1 MQKWGA
7 DALYRGGRGVKNYD
21 LIIAGAGFAGIYS
34 AWRMA
39 RNGARVALV
48 EASDK
53 IGGNL
58 YSGEW
63 NGYFIDN
70 GTHNFDIRTP
80 LGEAFFTDILRD
92 NILIFTDQKWA
103 TVTGSTWTHMFEFPD
118 FSHDSPDV
126 AARALD
132 EMQALRS
139 TARSGSTP
147 EDYLGWYAET
157 YGQTLARHI
166 APMLGKL
173 SGSDPAS
180 ISVDAAGSLTMFGR
194 PKLGTDAEMIALK
207 QSAQFWDDRLGVSL
221 MSGDARFAGA
231 SKNLRFAYPARRGLR
246 GFCDS
251 ALERLEE
258 LGVDVLTSSP
268 LSDIDDTGGGVIVTA
283 GKTRLGAAKLFWSL
297 PEALLVDQLGL
308 DHDLKSIMAPVGT
321 CFFAFEVAAD
331 MIEGPDYLQDYNV
344 DRLPFRYSKPGVY
357 GSQTKADG
365 YTLVMAEVPCHPKD
379 IKTTLTDE
387 NSAAAFDAMV
397 GTGYLKPGTT
407 ARASH
412 RRGHPVAYTL
422 PKVGWRP
429 AFDAAQ
435 ADIRAVSDRIIGID
449 FGYRGRASF
458 MTFFDAKL
466 EAALT

>member
-1 MQKWGA
+1 M
-7 DALYRGGRGVKNYD
+7 KNYD

-39 RNGARVALV
+39 GNGARVALV

-80 LGEAFFTDILRD
+80 LGDAFFTDILRD
-92 NILIFTDQKWA
+92 NILIFTDQTWA
-103 TVTGSTWTHMFEFPD
+103 TVTQSTWTQMFEFPD
-118 FSHDSPDV
+118 FSHDSPDI
-126 AARALD
+126 AAKALD
-132 EMQALRS
+132 EMHALRS
-139 TARSGSTP
+139 TPRSDSAP

-157 YGQTLARHI
+157 YGQTLSQLI
-166 APMLGKL
+166 APMIRKL
-173 SGSDPAS
+173 TGSDPAAV
-180 ISVDAAGSLTMFGR
+180 SVDAAGSLTMFRR

-207 QSAQFWDDRLGVSL
+207 QSAPFWDDRLGVSL

-231 SKNLRFAYPARRGLR
+231 SKNLRFAYPARQGLR

-251 ALERLEE
+251 ALQRLET

-268 LSDIDDTGGGVIVTA
+268 LSDIKDKGDGVVVTA
-283 GKTRLGAAKLFWSL
+283 GKQKLRAAKLFWSL
-297 PEALLVDQLGL
+297 PEALLADELGL
-308 DHDLKSIMAPVGT
+308 NHDLKSIMAPVGT
-321 CFFAFEVAAD
+321 CFFAFEVAEDA
-331 MIEGPDYLQDYNV
+331 IEGPDYLQDYSA

-357 GSQTKADG
+357 GNQTKPDG
-365 YTLVMAEVPCHPKD
+365 HTLVMAEVPCHPKD
-379 IKTTLTDE
+379 IKATLTEE
-387 NSAAAFDAMV
+387 NSAAAFKAMV
-397 GTGYLKPGTT
+397 ETGYLKPGT
-407 ARASH
+407 RANAAH
-412 RRGHPVAYTL
+412 QWGHPVAYTL

-435 ADIRAVSDRIIGID
+435 ADIRAVSDKIIGID

-458 MTFFDAKL
+458 MSFFDAKL
-466 EAALT
+466 ETALS